1 MATKITTEVLESYL
15 HCKFKG
21 YLKLAGQQGTQCD
34 FEAMLTEL
42 RAEIRLKAIDTIIAQ
57 HPGDQVARNIPLT
70 TAGLKRGPQYI
81 LDGTLEDDAL
91 ALHFDGLKR
100 MKGKSELGDFH
111 YLPVLFHGDRQ
122 IKKEQKLLLEVYGM
136 ILSGFQ
142 GRPPAYGV
150 IWRGREC
157 KPTRVK
163 LDPDHRKAEQV
174 LRELQEMARA
184 GSPPK
189 LLLNDH
195 CQVCEF
201 RERCHAEAVQE
212 DNISL
217 LRGLGEKEIRSYGRK
232 GILTLTQLA
241 HTFRP
246 RRRNKRGA
254 QQTKRHHALQAMAIR
269 DKRAYVFGTPELPTS
284 PVTIYLDMEGMPDEV
299 FVYLIGMIVVHGGTE
314 TRHSFWADSKEQEQE
329 MFEQFLAQTSRY
341 SDFVVFSY
349 GGYERTFLKRMK
361 KTAGRSEQV
370 DRILDALVNV
380 LSVVYAHLYFPCHS
394 NGLKD
399 VAGCLG
405 CSWSVANASGL
416 QSIAWRKR
424 WEAGH
429 AEEWKDR
436 LTTYNMDDC
445 AALKEVVVFVRHVGD
460 RDREK
465 DLQLPGNEGCLPVWR
480 AEEQLGSSG
489 RPDWHNTTAALP
501 DFGHI
506 RKCGYFDYQR
516 EKVYFRTNETIRKA
530 CVRRAKGKARKLS
543 PNRTVEIRQEACPRC
558 KSSNILRLNGSAKIK
573 VGYDLR
579 FSPSG
584 IRRQVVHYTAAI
596 HRCRECRKEFH
607 PERYKKRD
615 KHLHG
620 LKSWA
625 MYQHVAQRTSLHNL
639 QDMFDEFFGLRIVE
653 EELHMIKSLMAQ
665 RYMPTWE
672 QIRDK
677 ILSGRVLH
685 VDETPVNLRNGKGY
699 VWVLA
704 NMEEV
709 IYLYQPTREGAFLH
723 ELLKPFSGVLVSD
736 FFAAYDSLPCKQQRC
751 LIHLVRD
758 FNTDILKNPYD
769 DELKSLGSEFGQL
782 LRQIISTVDRYGLK
796 KRHLSKHGENVQ
808 RFFRTLASRQ
818 YSSEFAEGYQT
829 RLIKNESR
837 LFTFLEHD
845 GVPWNNNNAECAVKR
860 FACYRRISDGQILEA
875 GLKDYLV
882 LLSIFQT
889 CKYKCVSFLKFL
901 LSREEDV
908 GIFCERR
915 RTRNDPPAIE
925 IYPDGFPRTHRKAK
939 EDQQT
944 EAEAQ
949 R

>member
-1 MATKITTEVLESYL
+1 MATKITRDIVESYL
-15 HCKFKG
+15 NCKYKG
-21 YLKLAGQQGTQCD
+21 HLRLTGASGTPSD
-34 FEAMLTEL
+34 YEAMIATTSASSREQALT
-42 RAEIRLKAIDTIIAQ
+42 RLA
-57 HPGDQVARNIPLT
+57 ARYGEGAT
-70 TAGLKRGPQYI
+70 GHGAAVTAAVLKQGALLL
-81 LDGTLEDDAL
+81 LDASLEDDRFS
-91 ALHFDGLKR
+91 LHLDALKR
-100 MKGKSELGDFH
+100 MDSASKLGDH
-111 YLPVLFHGDRQ
+111 YYLPVLHVHSDKVNRH
-122 IKKEQKLLLEVYGM
+122 QKLLLAVFGLALARVQVLRPAVGLVARGSE
-136 ILSGFQ
+136 
-142 GRPPAYGV
+142 GRLTKVRLDA
-150 IWRGREC
+150 
-157 KPTRVK
+157 K
-163 LDPDHRKAEQV
+163 LYKKAEQALDEV
-174 LRELQEMARA
+174 KRLQAEGQLPR
-184 GSPPK
+184 
-189 LLLNDH
+189 LVLNDH
-195 CQVCEF
+195 CQMCEF
-201 RERCHAEAVQE
+201 RRRCREQAMKE
-212 DNISL
+212 DSLSL
-217 LRGLGEKEIRSYGRK
+217 LRGLGEKEVRGYARK

-241 HTFRP
+241 YTFRP
-246 RRRNKRGA
+246 RRRNRRTV
-254 QQTKRHHALQAMAIR
+254 QRTKRHHALQAMAIR

-284 PVTIYLDMEGMPDEV
+284 PVTIYLDMEGLPDEG
-299 FVYLIGMIVVHGGTE
+299 FVYLIGMIVVHDGTE
-314 TRHSFWADSKEQEQE
+314 TRYSFWADSKEQERE
-329 MFEQFLAQTSRY
+329 MFERFLAETSRY
-341 SDFVVFSY
+341 GDFVVFSY

-361 KTAGRSEQV
+361 KTASRAEQV
-370 DRILDALVNV
+370 DRILEALANV

-405 CSWSVANASGL
+405 GSWSAADASGL

-429 AEEWKDR
+429 AEEWKGR

-445 AALKEVVVFVRHVGD
+445 AALKKVVGFIRHIGD
-460 RDREK
+460 QDK
-465 DLQLPGNEGCLPVWR
+465 QNDLESPDNEGCLPVGR
-480 AEEQLGSSG
+480 AEVLPDQSG
-489 RPDWHNTTAALP
+489 RPDWHNNSAALP
-501 DFGHI
+501 AFQHI

-530 CVRRAKGKARKLS
+530 CVRRVKGKAKKLP
-543 PNRTVEIRQEACPRC
+543 PNRTVEIRQEACPGC
-558 KSSNILRLNGSAKIK
+558 NSSNILRLNGSAKIK

-584 IRRQVVHYTAAI
+584 IRRQVIHYTAAI

-607 PERYKKRD
+607 PERYKRRD

-625 MYQHVAQRTSLHNL
+625 MYQHVGQRISLHNL

-653 EELHMIKSLMAQ
+653 EELLMIKSLMAK

-672 QIRDK
+672 RIRDK
-677 ILSGRVLH
+677 ILSGCVIH
-685 VDETPVNLRNGKGY
+685 VDETPINLRNGKGY

-709 IYLYQPTREGAFLH
+709 IYLYQPTREGDFLH
-723 ELLKPFSGVLVSD
+723 ELLKTFSGVLVSD
-736 FFAAYDSLPCKQQRC
+736 FFSAYDSIPCAQQRC

-758 FNTDILKNPYD
+758 FNDDILKNPYD

-796 KRHLSKHGENVQ
+796 KRHLNKHGDDVR

-818 YSSEFAEGYQT
+818 YRSECAGGYQA
-829 RLIKNESR
+829 RLIKNESK

-889 CKYKCVSFLKFL
+889 CKYKGVSFLKFL

-908 GIFCERR
+908 GAYCQRR
-915 RTRNDPPAIE
+915 QKKNDPPAVE
-925 IYPDGFPRTHRKAK
+925 IYPDGFSRRHPKTGRDEGAK
-939 EDQQT
+939 DGEG
-944 EAEAQ
+944 
-949 R
+949 